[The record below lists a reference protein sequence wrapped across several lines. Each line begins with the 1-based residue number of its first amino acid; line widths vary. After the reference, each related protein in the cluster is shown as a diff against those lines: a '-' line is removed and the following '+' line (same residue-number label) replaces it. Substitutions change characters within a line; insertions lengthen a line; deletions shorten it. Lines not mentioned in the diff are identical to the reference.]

1 MLEFDD
7 ISVLK
12 SKTSSKTYVRELCS
26 SIFVQNRPLHPS
38 NDSPCFISLEMEILT
53 RCWKL
58 IFLLTNLYFLFSQKL
73 ELSSLIKINSYCK
86 ITLHYRFEE
95 VSKRLIFWISK
106 DVQVS
111 EQDKQS
117 LTRKRPKFHVS
128 LNWLLKQSSRLF
140 VEIIRGLKWRR
151 ITGDILT
158 DLQVCSK
165 SGDFIRVRSFGW
177 AVIARLLDCP
187 PLNDQQNRLLKSRA
201 SWKINSTNLNRFDQE
216 RNKEHNEL
224 IILTLLTSLSL
235 SLDSRLKTNEEKG
248 KNIGKRRKGKEGR
261 HKMKRTTANNGGGGG
276 EEKKCGT
283 KRNERK
289 EEERG
294 AHVCVS
300 YESTQYVNSRWWPH
314 QETCSPLERRS
325 RGVFVSCARGLN
337 RARLCRCV

>member
-38 NDSPCFISLEMEILT
+38 NDSPCFVSLEMEILT

-73 ELSSLIKINSYCK
+73 ELSSLIRINSYCK

-95 VSKRLIFWISK
+95 VSKRLTFWISK

-151 ITGDILT
+151 ITGDILA

-187 PLNDQQNRLLKSRA
+187 PLNDRQNRLLKSRA
-201 SWKINSTNLNRFDQE
+201 SWKINPTNLNRFDQE

-235 SLDSRLKTNEEKG
+235 SLSIQD
-248 KNIGKRRKGKEGR
+248 
-261 HKMKRTTANNGGGGG
+261 
-276 EEKKCGT
+276 
-283 KRNERK
+283 
-289 EEERG
+289 
-294 AHVCVS
+294 
-300 YESTQYVNSRWWPH
+300 
-314 QETCSPLERRS
+314 
-325 RGVFVSCARGLN
+325 
-337 RARLCRCV
+337 

>member
-26 SIFVQNRPLHPS
+26 SIFVQNRPFHPS
-38 NDSPCFISLEMEILT
+38 NDSPCFVSLEMEILT

-86 ITLHYRFEE
+86 IMLYYRFEE
-95 VSKRLIFWISK
+95 VSKRLTFWISK

-151 ITGDILT
+151 ITGDILA

-165 SGDFIRVRSFGW
+165 SGDFIRVRSFEW

-187 PLNDQQNRLLKSRA
+187 PLNDRQNRLFKSRA
-201 SWKINSTNLNRFDQE
+201 SWKINPKKRKEQRTQWTNYSYL
-216 RNKEHNEL
+216 
-224 IILTLLTSLSL
+224 SLSL

>member
-38 NDSPCFISLEMEILT
+38 NDSPCFVSLEMEILT

-73 ELSSLIKINSYCK
+73 ELSSLIRINSYCK
-86 ITLHYRFEE
+86 IMLHYRFEE
-95 VSKRLIFWISK
+95 VSKRLTFWISK

-151 ITGDILT
+151 ITGDILA

-187 PLNDQQNRLLKSRA
+187 PLNDRQNRLFKSRA
-201 SWKINSTNLNRFDQE
+201 SWKINPTNLNRFDQE

-224 IILTLLTSLSL
+224 IILTSLSL
-235 SLDSRLKTNEEKG
+235 SLSRFKIKNKRGERKKYRKAKERKGRKTQNEENYRKQWG
-248 KNIGKRRKGKEGR
+248 RRRRRE
-261 HKMKRTTANNGGGGG
+261 KMRDET
-276 EEKKCGT
+276 
-283 KRNERK
+283 ERK
-289 EEERG
+289 ERGRERS
-294 AHVCVS
+294 ARVRVIRVHPVC
-300 YESTQYVNSRWWPH
+300 
-314 QETCSPLERRS
+314 
-325 RGVFVSCARGLN
+325 
-337 RARLCRCV
+337 

>member
-1 MLEFDD
+1 M
-7 ISVLK
+7 
-12 SKTSSKTYVRELCS
+12 
-26 SIFVQNRPLHPS
+26 
-38 NDSPCFISLEMEILT
+38 
-53 RCWKL
+53 
-58 IFLLTNLYFLFSQKL
+58 
-73 ELSSLIKINSYCK
+73 
-86 ITLHYRFEE
+86 
-95 VSKRLIFWISK
+95 
-106 DVQVS
+106 
-111 EQDKQS
+111 
-117 LTRKRPKFHVS
+117 
-128 LNWLLKQSSRLF
+128 LKQSSRLF

-151 ITGDILT
+151 ITGDILA

-187 PLNDQQNRLLKSRA
+187 PLNDRQNRLLKSRA
-201 SWKINSTNLNRFDQE
+201 SWKINPKKRKEQRTQWTNYSYV
-216 RNKEHNEL
+216 
-224 IILTLLTSLSL
+224 TTSLSL

>member
-38 NDSPCFISLEMEILT
+38 NDSPCFVSLEMEILT

-73 ELSSLIKINSYCK
+73 ELSSLIRINSYCK
-86 ITLHYRFEE
+86 IMLHYRFEE
-95 VSKRLIFWISK
+95 VSKRLTFWISK

-187 PLNDQQNRLLKSRA
+187 PLNDRQNRLFKSRA
-201 SWKINSTNLNRFDQE
+201 SWKINPTNLNRFDQE

-224 IILTLLTSLSL
+224 IILTSLSL
-235 SLDSRLKTNEEKG
+235 SLSIQD
-248 KNIGKRRKGKEGR
+248 
-261 HKMKRTTANNGGGGG
+261 
-276 EEKKCGT
+276 
-283 KRNERK
+283 
-289 EEERG
+289 
-294 AHVCVS
+294 
-300 YESTQYVNSRWWPH
+300 
-314 QETCSPLERRS
+314 
-325 RGVFVSCARGLN
+325 
-337 RARLCRCV
+337 

>member
-26 SIFVQNRPLHPS
+26 SIFVQNRPFHPS
-38 NDSPCFISLEMEILT
+38 NDSPCFVSLEMEILT

-86 ITLHYRFEE
+86 IMLYYRFEE
-95 VSKRLIFWISK
+95 VSKRLTFWISK

-187 PLNDQQNRLLKSRA
+187 PLNDRQNRLFKSRA
-201 SWKINSTNLNRFDQE
+201 SWKINPKKRKEQRTQWTNYSYL
-216 RNKEHNEL
+216 
-224 IILTLLTSLSL
+224 SLSL

>member
-12 SKTSSKTYVRELCS
+12 SKTYVRELCS

-38 NDSPCFISLEMEILT
+38 NDSPCFVSLEMEILT

-73 ELSSLIKINSYCK
+73 ELSSLIRINSYCK

-95 VSKRLIFWISK
+95 VSKRLTFWISK

-151 ITGDILT
+151 ITGDILA

-187 PLNDQQNRLLKSRA
+187 PLNDRQNRLFKSRA
-201 SWKINSTNLNRFDQE
+201 SWKINPKKRKEQRTQWTNYSYL
-216 RNKEHNEL
+216 
-224 IILTLLTSLSL
+224 SLSL